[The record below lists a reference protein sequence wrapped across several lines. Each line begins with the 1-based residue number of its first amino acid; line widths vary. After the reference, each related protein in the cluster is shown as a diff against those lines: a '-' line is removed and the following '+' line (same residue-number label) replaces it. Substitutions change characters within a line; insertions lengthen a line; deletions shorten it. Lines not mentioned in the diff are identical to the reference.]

1 LAPQRTFIDNLFKT
15 PIYNNTLKTKEEL
28 YTEFI
33 IRRGNNQSIYNMYF
47 INKQELIHQDYN
59 VNSVLTTNFYKMH
72 LSSNKYSKDQLHG
85 LFLCYYEASYSFETF
100 LIP

>member
-85 LFLCYYEASYSFETF
+85 LFLCYYEASYSFEAF